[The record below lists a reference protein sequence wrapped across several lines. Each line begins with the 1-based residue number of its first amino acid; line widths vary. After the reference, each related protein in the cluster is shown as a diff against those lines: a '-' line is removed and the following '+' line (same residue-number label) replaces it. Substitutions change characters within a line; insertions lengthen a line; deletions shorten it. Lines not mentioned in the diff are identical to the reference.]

1 MNKLQRL
8 FDHTCTACHC
18 FSTALQLQ
26 SVKSEASLSFLQAMK
41 DGLTVK
47 DLTDQAAQ
55 LRAALTAANAKST
68 AESAAESAAAGQHAQ
83 VLQQLNAL
91 RADRTASAEN
101 TKVTLSSVCTHL
113 QMY

>member
-26 SVKSEASLSFLQAMK
+26 SVKSGASLSFLQAMK
-41 DGLTVK
+41 DALTVK

-55 LRAALTAANAKST
+55 LQAALTAANAKST
-68 AESAAESAAAGQHAQ
+68 DESAAAGQHAQ

-101 TKVTLSSVCTHL
+101 TKVTLSSLCTHL

>member
-55 LRAALTAANAKST
+55 LRAALTAAKAKST
-68 AESAAESAAAGQHAQ
+68 AESAAAGQHAQ
-83 VLQQLNAL
+83 IQQQLNAL